1 MIPEE
6 LRKVRG
12 GVIGCLT
19 PKEIIIDVAE
29 RPELGAVDDNKVGIK
44 VPAGKFVYA
53 AYVKNLA
60 DDLASGGAAT
70 VAVKVGTNDVLA
82 ATAITAIKGK
92 GKAAQATTPTFVDAD
107 ADVKLTVATAA
118 LTAGKLAVGV
128 IYG

>member
-1 MIPEE
+1 MKEE
-6 LRKVRG
+6 LRRVRG

-19 PKEIIIDVAE
+19 PKEIVIDVKE
-29 RPELGAVDDNKVGIK
+29 RPELGAVSDNAIGIK

-60 DDLASGGAAT
+60 NDLASGGAAT
-70 VAVKVGTNDVLA
+70 AIND
-82 ATAITAIKGK
+82 IKGK
-92 GKAAQATTPTFVDAD
+92 GKAAQAAAPAFVAAD

-118 LTAGKLAVGV
+118 LTAGKLAIGV

>member
-1 MIPEE
+1 MIPEG

-19 PKEIIIDVAE
+19 PKEIIIDVKE
-29 RPELGAVDDNKVGIK
+29 KPELGTVSDNVVGIK

-60 DDLASGGAAT
+60 NDLASGGAAT
-70 VAVKVGTNDVLA
+70 VAVKVGANAVLA
-82 ATAITAIKGK
+82 ATNIADIKGK
-92 GKAAQATTPTFVDAD
+92 GKAAQAAAPDFATAERE
-107 ADVKLTVATAA
+107 VKLTVATATY
-118 LTAGKLAVGV
+118 TAGKLVVGV